1 VAVVLVTETAEQD
14 LARLIAEHS
23 LPQDTKKR
31 VRERLRPLARFPA
44 MGSPLEGRWS
54 GSRFLLGPWR
64 WMVIIY
70 EYVDE
75 RDTVFVTTI
84 QDSRRADSAPSSQSR

>member
-1 VAVVLVTETAEQD
+1 MAVVLVTETAEQD

-31 VRERLRPLARFPA
+31 VRERLRSLARFPS

-54 GSRFLLGPWR
+54 DSRFLLGPWR

-84 QDSRRADSAPSSQSR
+84 QDSRRADYTPRSQSG